1 MEYAYCTSGVGGRA
15 WQPWPVDSS
24 SSSALEF
31 QLELSQQLHASPMAR
46 VRSPTQLAQTV
57 RVECEPI
64 SSLQFSIVK
73 VRQKLFRCVGNCN
86 ADDFDYQFE
95 FEDKDD
101 VLETFKK
108 DIINEINQNCLEKA
122 VRKVVPIDVIAI
134 FENHHAEE
142 TLDKSAE
149 LRQEIIS
156 FIDILV
162 DMQSFTKMYINFPK
176 QNLMRLRRLLKPFH
190 EEERETDVTERSV
203 LLEVVSIEPRLSAIL
218 KPLFA
223 EEAIFYEKLSEVL
236 KG

>member
-1 MEYAYCTSGVGGRA
+1 M
-15 WQPWPVDSS
+15 
-24 SSSALEF
+24 
-31 QLELSQQLHASPMAR
+31 
-46 VRSPTQLAQTV
+46 
-57 RVECEPI
+57 
-64 SSLQFSIVK
+64 
-73 VRQKLFRCVGNCN
+73 
-86 ADDFDYQFE
+86 
-95 FEDKDD
+95 
-101 VLETFKK
+101 LETFKK
-108 DIINEINQNCLEKA
+108 DIINEINQNSLEKA

-176 QNLMRLRRLLKPFH
+176 HNLMRLRRLLKPFH
-190 EEERETDVTERSV
+190 VEERETDVTERSV